1 MVSEVSVPFAC
12 IQLVVLRKISLT
24 TKRQRQGKEEREREG
39 KRETEREE
47 KEKTPEGSNFKIS
60 SNLWRL
66 GSILGNSFNS

>member
-1 MVSEVSVPFAC
+1 MN
-12 IQLVVLRKISLT
+12 
-24 TKRQRQGKEEREREG
+24 TKSQRERKEEREREG

-66 GSILGNSFNS
+66 GSILGSSFNS